1 MMHEKFCNS
10 RNYYHIALSDENVVI
25 VILLSP
31 SHYHGSSKVN
41 KFELS
46 ALF

>member
-1 MMHEKFCNS
+1 MMHEKCCNS
-10 RNYYHIALSDENVVI
+10 LSDENVVI
-25 VILLSP
+25 VILNLLLSP
-31 SHYHGSSKVN
+31 SHYHGNSKVN